1 MKKTLFILALIPF
14 ISTAGEYE
22 TTIGIGHQYGGI
34 IGAQLGY
41 KTTSTKYYAA
51 IGAVGFALGAQ
62 TTFSDEKKHTYGFV
76 VGKESIQ
83 AEDGFM
89 FLTYDYH
96 HNGFENNGFVMGAG
110 FGFTR
115 ADEYHWFAD
124 RGEIETTPFI
134 TLNFGY
140 KF

>member
-1 MKKTLFILALIPF
+1 MKKTLIILALLPF
-14 ISTAGEYE
+14 ISIAGEYE

-62 TTFSDEKKHTYGFV
+62 TTFSDEKKHAYGFV
-76 VGKESIQ
+76 VGKESIH
-83 AEDGFM
+83 AEDGFL

-96 HNGFENNGFVMGAG
+96 VNGFENNGFVVGTG

-134 TLNFGY
+134 TLNLGY